1 MRFLKFLE
9 RKFGRYAIPH
19 IIKYVL
25 VLYGVGTAI
34 GLLVPGF
41 YERFLILDFDKVARG
56 EVWRIVTFIMQ
67 PYGLSASGTG
77 VLGFLFFAIE
87 IYLYH
92 MIGSALEYNWGTF
105 RFNLYVISGVLFNV
119 IAAFILYLAF
129 GIPYYFGLQYIL
141 QSLFLAFAVLY
152 PDMRMLLMYVIPV
165 KIKWLGYMYA
175 AIMGYNVI
183 VCFASGNVLGYA
195 QGTAILVAMANF
207 LLFFIWSRKA
217 NRISPA
223 HAKRRREFKK
233 QTQQAV
239 GGTLQPRHRCAICGR
254 TEQDNPNLE
263 FRFCS
268 KCEGN
273 YEYCSDH
280 LFSHEHVKKS

>member
-1 MRFLKFLE
+1 MKFLKMLE
-9 RKFGRYAIPH
+9 RKFGKYAIPH

-25 VLYGVGTAI
+25 VLYGAGTAL
-34 GLLVPGF
+34 GVLVPGF
-41 YERFLILDFDKVARG
+41 YERFLILDFQKVAQG

-67 PYGLSASGTG
+67 PYDIWSSGF
-77 VLGFLFFAIE
+77 LGILFFAIE
-87 IYLYH
+87 VYLYH
-92 MIGSALEYNWGTF
+92 MIGNALEYNWGTF
-105 RFNLYVISGVLFNV
+105 RFNLYVLGGIVFNI
-119 IAAFILYLAF
+119 IAALILYLAF

-183 VCFASGNVLGYA
+183 MCYASNSVLGYA

-217 NRISPA
+217 SKLSPA
-223 HAKRRREFKK
+223 HAKRRKSFRKHAKE
-233 QTQQAV
+233 V
-239 GGTLQPRHRCAICGR
+239 VRSSGEPRHRCAICGR
-254 TEQDNPNLE
+254 TEQDNPQLE
-263 FRFCS
+263 FRYCS

-273 YEYCSDH
+273 FEYCSEH
-280 LFSHEHVKKS
+280 LFTHEHVKKS